1 MKQIIKKG
9 SFLTLMFMLLGCLS
23 LYAAD
28 NDLITRQITI
38 KLEKAG
44 TLPDKI
50 GSSKKYKITNLK
62 IIGEINGTDLN
73 MIREMAGRTAFSNY
87 TDGKLSVLDLSEAK
101 IVEGGGYYY
110 YGNKSYNYYY
120 TSNDVIGCCA
130 FRDCS
135 GLTSL
140 TLPAG
145 ITWIDVGAFYGCSGL
160 TNLNLPDGITK
171 IDYGAFWGCSG
182 LTSLTLP
189 AGITSIGD
197 KAFWYCSGLT
207 SLTLSDGITKIG
219 DWAFEG
225 CSGLKEVRFCINDNL
240 DTYLTKD
247 HPYIDVDCGIKYYIN
262 DKEITRIEIP
272 SNVTT
277 LGNYVFQGCSGFT
290 SLTLPAGITSIGSDA
305 FSNCSGLTS
314 IYVYAEKVPE
324 IYSDVFKG
332 VDAKKCTLYVPMG
345 TRDDYWL
352 SDFGDYF
359 ENIAEFETTGIDK
372 ITINLE
378 KAGTLPDR
386 IENNYHITNLKI
398 IGEINGTDLR
408 MIREMAGSIYS
419 GGKLSVLDLSE
430 AKIVEGGDCYYYDCS
445 TSNDV
450 IGRFAFRGCSGLT
463 SLTLPAGITEID
475 YGAFDGCSRLT
486 SLNLPAGITKIG
498 SYAFED
504 CSGLTSLTLPAG
516 ITEIGSQAFYGC
528 SGLTSLNLPAGITEI
543 GDGAFWG
550 CSGLTSL
557 NLPAGIT
564 EIGSQA
570 FQNCSGLTSLNLPAG
585 ITSIGDQA
593 FSGCS
598 GLTSLTLPAGI
609 TEIGRY
615 AFGDCSGLTN
625 LTLPAGIT
633 EIGSCAF
640 WGCSGLT
647 SLNLPAGI
655 TSIGFS
661 TFGGCSGLTSLNLP
675 AGITSIGDQA
685 FDGCSGLTSLTLP
698 AGITSIGSAA
708 FWGCSGLTSIYV
720 CAEKVPEIGSNVFVG
735 VGAKKCTL
743 YVPMGTRA
751 DYRLAGFGDYFENI
765 VEFDATGIDK
775 TTTSTDVEEV
785 ARYSVNGQRLSAP
798 TKGLNIVKYSDGSV
812 KKVAVR

>member
-189 AGITSIGD
+189 AGITSIG
-197 KAFWYCSGLT
+197 
-207 SLTLSDGITKIG
+207 
-219 DWAFEG
+219 
-225 CSGLKEVRFCINDNL
+225 
-240 DTYLTKD
+240 
-247 HPYIDVDCGIKYYIN
+247 
-262 DKEITRIEIP
+262 
-272 SNVTT
+272 
-277 LGNYVFQGCSGFT
+277 
-290 SLTLPAGITSIGSDA
+290 
-305 FSNCSGLTS
+305 
-314 IYVYAEKVPE
+314 
-324 IYSDVFKG
+324 
-332 VDAKKCTLYVPMG
+332 
-345 TRDDYWL
+345 
-352 SDFGDYF
+352 
-359 ENIAEFETTGIDK
+359 
-372 ITINLE
+372 
-378 KAGTLPDR
+378 
-386 IENNYHITNLKI
+386 
-398 IGEINGTDLR
+398 
-408 MIREMAGSIYS
+408 
-419 GGKLSVLDLSE
+419 
-430 AKIVEGGDCYYYDCS
+430 
-445 TSNDV
+445 
-450 IGRFAFRGCSGLT
+450 
-463 SLTLPAGITEID
+463 
-475 YGAFDGCSRLT
+475 
-486 SLNLPAGITKIG
+486 
-498 SYAFED
+498 
-504 CSGLTSLTLPAG
+504 
-516 ITEIGSQAFYGC
+516 
-528 SGLTSLNLPAGITEI
+528 
-543 GDGAFWG
+543 
-550 CSGLTSL
+550 
-557 NLPAGIT
+557 
-564 EIGSQA
+564 
-570 FQNCSGLTSLNLPAG
+570 
-585 ITSIGDQA
+585 
-593 FSGCS
+593 
-598 GLTSLTLPAGI
+598 
-609 TEIGRY
+609 
-615 AFGDCSGLTN
+615 
-625 LTLPAGIT
+625 
-633 EIGSCAF
+633 
-640 WGCSGLT
+640 
-647 SLNLPAGI
+647 
-655 TSIGFS
+655 
-661 TFGGCSGLTSLNLP
+661 
-675 AGITSIGDQA
+675 
-685 FDGCSGLTSLTLP
+685 
-698 AGITSIGSAA
+698 SAA

-743 YVPMGTRA
+743 YVPMGTR
-751 DYRLAGFGDYFENI
+751 DNYRLSKIGNYFENI